1 MIHDREISPGQ
12 AVGETLAE
20 ARAALA
26 ERGYASLGGVLDAS
40 AVAELNRELG
50 ARDLARG
57 EYGILANQAWTWH
70 EGFAALVRGGRL
82 AALARELLQTE
93 EVVFFQDNLVW
104 KPPGTTTRLEWH
116 QDYSYW
122 PLDAPRGV
130 TLWLALD
137 DADPENGCLH
147 YLPGTHLE
155 GERQPA
161 DFIRDAGQP
170 PRSGLLPLDWEQR
183 EHEAVAAPARAG
195 ELLAHDPLVWHMSPV
210 NRSALQRRAWSLTW
224 ISAEVRWAP
233 DHAPHPFHYL
243 LQPAPGARVEGPWFP
258 RFCAAKA

>member
-137 DADPENGCLH
+137 DADPE
-147 YLPGTHLE
+147 
-155 GERQPA
+155 
-161 DFIRDAGQP
+161 
-170 PRSGLLPLDWEQR
+170 
-183 EHEAVAAPARAG
+183 AVAAPARAG